1 MGGGEFS
8 YTLISTQRSHSAITA
23 VLERNGGNIRKAQSF
38 SRHADPKTLM
48 VYDDNLQQPQAEMS
62 DLLEF

>member
-1 MGGGEFS
+1 M
-8 YTLISTQRSHSAITA
+8 RHSAITA

>member
-1 MGGGEFS
+1 MS
-8 YTLISTQRSHSAITA
+8 CHRIRHSAITA

-48 VYDDNLQQPQAEMS
+48 IYDDNLNQPQAEMS
-62 DLLEF
+62 DLLEEC